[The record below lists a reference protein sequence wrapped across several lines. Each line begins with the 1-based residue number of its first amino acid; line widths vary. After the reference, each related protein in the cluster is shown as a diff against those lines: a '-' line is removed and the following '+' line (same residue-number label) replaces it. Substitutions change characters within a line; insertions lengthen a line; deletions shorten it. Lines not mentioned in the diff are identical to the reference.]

1 MLQISN
7 ESVSHGVG
15 RKLSRS
21 LGSLNSLL
29 STKRRHPG
37 IPTSTENLHRRAS
50 KSSETLNSVG
60 TAESDSEDS
69 SEDDDKETEEEKDLE
84 SVMKPSPFIAKKYL
98 H

>member
-1 MLQISN
+1 MPDD
-7 ESVSHGVG
+7 SVPHSVG
-15 RKLSRS
+15 RRLSRS

-37 IPTSTENLHRRAS
+37 IPISTENLHQGTS
-50 KSSETLNSVG
+50 KCSETLNSVG

-69 SEDDDKETEEEKDLE
+69 SEDNDEEEEEE
-84 SVMKPSPFIAKKYL
+84 SVVKPSPFIAKKYL